1 MILWSVCVCVL
12 TDISFNHGM
21 CCIET
26 FYKYIDFHLFLVQKS
41 FMALNLPLVL
51 EIESPSNLKML
62 WQYYSHPPPN
72 GFYEW
77 SNIYTLPYYLVSLQ
91 YSFNIL
97 LISITLLPTSTVC
110 PFYLINCF
118 ILILFFQHIMNELR
132 TTEVPL
138 FKTYDVFVFCDFFSR
153 ILVYFQLKKKIIYQ
167 MERTRIK

>member
-1 MILWSVCVCVL
+1 MCVLVCVCVL

-41 FMALNLPLVL
+41 FRALNLPLVL

-97 LISITLLPTSTVC
+97 LIFYNTPANFNCLSFLFDKLFYSYLVFPTYYEWVKNYRNLP
-110 PFYLINCF
+110 F
-118 ILILFFQHIMNELR
+118 
-132 TTEVPL
+132 
-138 FKTYDVFVFCDFFSR
+138 
-153 ILVYFQLKKKIIYQ
+153 
-167 MERTRIK
+167 